1 MELGFGPGAVMEHR
15 WGERHVIERMVSLR
29 AGGWRVLARLRNM
42 SSSGAYLQCAVPSAN
57 VARIHVDFRDGADSV
72 RLAAHIVRRTSDGI
86 GVEWGEFAPRSV
98 MRMLLRA
105 EQHPT
110 EVLAPPGPDPRVAGM
125 PGSA

>member
-57 VARIHVDFRDGADSV
+57 VA
-72 RLAAHIVRRTSDGI
+72 HIVRRTSDGI